1 MKVVNLVDADIN
13 CVDLFRWLYHLVRVL
28 GMLYLVEEIFLRL
41 FWLPLLPWQLLLL
54 QSAGCQIFPA
64 DLSSHLVFILVND
77 WSSLIKL
84 TTAWIILS
92 AAPWTCSVTFR
103 GIDSTILRTYHI
115 LIKRIYT
122 FHIQFHS
129 FFSPLWVSVP
139 YLECNTSLFLKNN
152 VYIVKS
158 LVMFSLIERWK
169 KKKFP
174 YSFIL
179 FNIPNYHIPAFWVH
193 TDCFDIFF
201 LCHCSCVCCYNV
213 LN

>member
-13 CVDLFRWLYHLVRVL
+13 CVDLFRWLYHLVRVR
-28 GMLYLVEEIFLRL
+28 GMLYLVEEIFLPL

-84 TTAWIILS
+84 TIAWIILS

-169 KKKFP
+169 FFFSLLV
-174 YSFIL
+174 YSF
-179 FNIPNYHIPAFWVH
+179 
-193 TDCFDIFF
+193 
-201 LCHCSCVCCYNV
+201 
-213 LN
+213 